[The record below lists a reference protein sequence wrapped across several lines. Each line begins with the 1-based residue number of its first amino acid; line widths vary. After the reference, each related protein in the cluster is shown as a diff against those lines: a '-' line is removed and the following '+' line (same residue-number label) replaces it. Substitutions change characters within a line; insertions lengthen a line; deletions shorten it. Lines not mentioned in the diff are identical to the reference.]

1 MNAIWKKKMGDV
13 TPLSLTQVFDTV
25 YLECCIEYKNGKVV
39 CGKKSLSPKKLFIL
53 NEIYKRT
60 NYVSCNPYAIL
71 KCDM

>member
-1 MNAIWKKKMGDV
+1 MNDIWKKRMGDV
-13 TPLSLTQVFDTV
+13 TSLSLTQVFDTV

-39 CGKKSLSPKKLFIL
+39 NGKKNLSSKKLFIL
-53 NEIYKRT
+53 NEIYRRT